1 MSAGLLA
8 FGAWLEGEGEGEPE
22 RERSR
27 RCPRRTDAAAA
38 FRKHLSLRVP
48 LQFLHL
54 PALAR
59 PMELH
64 VVVSHHHWLLI
75 SFPRATSHR
84 QCVSLYKPAFFPIVL
99 VFLDS

>member
-22 RERSR
+22 RERRR

-64 VVVSHHHWLLI
+64 VVVKQPLLLI
-75 SFPRATSHR
+75 PSFLGISYSYMVRTGN
-84 QCVSLYKPAFFPIVL
+84 FG
-99 VFLDS
+99 

>member
-8 FGAWLEGEGEGEPE
+8 FGPRMEGEGEGEPE

-27 RCPRRTDAAAA
+27 RCPGRTEGAAA

-64 VVVSHHHWLLI
+64 VVVKQPSLLLI
-75 SFPRATSHR
+75 SFLGIS
-84 QCVSLYKPAFFPIVL
+84 YG
-99 VFLDS
+99 